1 MTGMLR
7 DLLSERAEA
16 AGSPELDLQD
26 LIAQGERRIRHRRGV
41 AAASAASAVALTVG
55 ASFAFVQLGDRS
67 TSPVGPSNNSP
78 SVDVQPDI
86 TDRSRP
92 LTYAEGTVIHY
103 GDRTVT
109 TVAPVAELDPTD
121 DGVVVRT
128 RDGGIWFTDGTGI
141 DRVGSLGSPPPD
153 ANDGGLPGF
162 VVSAN
167 TGSRAA
173 WFEFPEPGDP
183 VLVVYDTGSHEPV
196 VDRDP
201 VTVRGARWE
210 MPAFLTQ
217 HYVYWYVDTTSGLDA
232 VPPAAGYELAT
243 GEQSAVT
250 LQDYLADQPP
260 LGTPRTLEVGNADD
274 GFLVVDGI
282 GQFFGIRPGSTR
294 IEAMA
299 GDGDHLLDGATGR
312 QLEFDVPDGYP
323 FDNSSARLAQWIDD
337 DTVVLKVQ
345 QPNSPAP
352 GQDADYDLLVCHI
365 STEAC
370 ELSVTVPPDVT
381 VPD

>member
-1 MTGMLR
+1 M
-7 DLLSERAEA
+7 AA
-16 AGSPELDLQD
+16 AGT
-26 LIAQGERRIRHRRGV
+26 
-41 AAASAASAVALTVG
+41 AAAVALTVG
-55 ASFAFVQLGDRS
+55 ASFALVQLGDRA
-67 TSPVGPSNNSP
+67 TSPVGPSTNSP
-78 SVDVQPDI
+78 SVDVLPDS

-92 LTYAEGTVIHY
+92 LTYAEGTALHY

-109 TVAPVAELDPTD
+109 TGAPVVELDPTD

-141 DRVGSLGSPPPD
+141 DRVGTLGSPPPD
-153 ANDGGLPGF
+153 ANAGGLPGF

-196 VDRDP
+196 VERDP
-201 VTVRGARWE
+201 VTVRGERWE

-217 HYVYWYVDTTSGLDA
+217 HYVYWYVDTISGLDA

-260 LGTPRTLEVGNADD
+260 RGTPRTLVVGNADD

-294 IEAMA
+294 IEVTDD
-299 GDGDHLLDGATGR
+299 DGDRELDGATGK
-312 QLEFDVPDGYP
+312 QLEFDVPAGYP
-323 FDNSSARLAQWIDD
+323 FANNSARLAQWIDD

-345 QPNSPAP
+345 QPIVAAP
-352 GQDADYDLLVCHI
+352 GQDADYDLLICHV

-370 ELSVTVPPDVT
+370 ELAVTVSPDVT